1 MRQDVNS
8 PEEARRMRRE
18 ARQKARRRQ
27 VLMYKAGIAAALIV
41 MMIGIG
47 VIVRGCGRTDEPME
61 TQQSEEQLP
70 EYETSMAET
79 ETDEDTFFSESETV
93 LENDEAEADE
103 NESMAEIMETG
114 DGAGLESETVMETEP
129 ETERESESEME
140 PESESESETEP
151 ELAAGMTAIVNVSD
165 SLNIR
170 QEASEESTII
180 GQIPAGQTCEIL
192 EIGDPW
198 YRIRFGEMEGFVNSS
213 YLLAE

>member
-27 VLMYKAGIAAALIV
+27 VLMYKVGIAAALIV

-47 VIVRGCGRTDEPME
+47 AIVRGCGRTDEPME

-70 EYETSMAET
+70 EYETSMAEA

-103 NESMAEIMETG
+103 NESVAETMETG
-114 DGAGLESETVMETEP
+114 DGAGLESETAIETEP

-140 PESESESETEP
+140 PES
-151 ELAAGMTAIVNVSD
+151 AAGMTAIVNASD

-170 QEASEESTII
+170 REASEESTII